1 MEAEFYG
8 ANCIR
13 LREKNAR
20 VVVDDYQK
28 DKGNI
33 ITKTSDIAVFTRF
46 NPEKA
51 KSAFA
56 VDQPGEYEVNDI
68 SIQGIA
74 ARSHT
79 DREEEKTSIIYRFII
94 NDFRIAVTGHIYP
107 DLSEQQLE
115 SIGMVDVLFIPVG
128 GNGFTLDGVGA
139 LKIIKK
145 IGPSIVVPTHYA
157 EKGVKYEV
165 PQAELAEVRKT
176 LSMEP
181 AEELDQL
188 KLKGREF
195 AEGTQLIILKNNL
208 S

>member
-13 LREKNAR
+13 LRDKNVK
-20 VVVDDYQK
+20 VVIDDYEK
-28 DKGNI
+28 DKGKI
-33 ITKTSDIAVFTRF
+33 ITKPNDIAVFTS
-46 NPEKA
+46 EHSGEI
-51 KSAFA
+51 KSAFT
-56 VDQPGEYEVNDI
+56 VDQPGEYEANDV

-74 ARSHT
+74 ARSHMDT
-79 DREEEKTSIIYRFII
+79 EEEKTSVIYRFII

-115 SIGMVDVLFIPVG
+115 TLGMIDVLFVPVG

-139 LKIIKK
+139 LKVIKK
-145 IGPSIVVPTHYA
+145 IGPSVVVPTHYSD
-157 EKGVKYEV
+157 KGIKYEV
-165 PQAELAEVRKT
+165 PQADLAEVRKT

-188 KLKGREF
+188 KLKSREF
-195 AEGTQLIILKNNL
+195 AEGTKLFILKRQ
-208 S
+208 

>member
-13 LREKNAR
+13 LRTKN
-20 VVVDDYQK
+20 VSLVIDDYEK
-28 DKGNI
+28 DKGRI
-33 ITKTSDIAVFTRF
+33 ITKPSDVAVFTKE
-46 NPEKA
+46 NNKNVDC
-51 KSAFA
+51 AFS
-56 VDQPGEYEVNDI
+56 VDQPGEYEVNDV

-74 ARSHT
+74 VRSHT
-79 DREEEKTSIIYRFII
+79 DNEDEKTSTLYRFII
-94 NDFRIAVTGHIYP
+94 NDFRIVVTGHIYP

-115 SIGMVDVLFIPVG
+115 SIGMIDILFVPVG
-128 GNGFTLDGVGA
+128 GNGFTLDSIGA
-139 LKIIKK
+139 LKVIKK

-157 EKGVKYEV
+157 DKGIKYEV

-188 KLKGREF
+188 KLKSREF
-195 AEGTQLIILKNNL
+195 AEGTKLVILNKQ
-208 S
+208 

>member
-13 LREKNAR
+13 LRGKK
-20 VVVDDYQK
+20 VSIVIDDYEQE
-28 DKGNI
+28 KGKI
-33 ITKTSDIAVFTRF
+33 ITKPGDISVFTKQHDK
-46 NPEKA
+46 EV
-51 KSAFA
+51 KSAFT
-56 VDQPGEYEVNDI
+56 VDWPGEYEVNDVSIHGI
-68 SIQGIA
+68 S

-79 DREEEKTSIIYRFII
+79 DTEEEKTSVIYRFII

-128 GNGFTLDGVGA
+128 GNGYTLDGIGA
-139 LKIIKK
+139 LKVIKK

-157 EKGVKYEV
+157 AKGIKYEV
-165 PQAELAEVRKT
+165 PQADLSEVRKT
-176 LSMEP
+176 ISLEP
-181 AEELDQL
+181 VEELDQL

-195 AEGTQLIILKNNL
+195 AEGTKLIILKNSL
-208 S
+208 